1 MFIEEDFV
9 ISVVVGTLN
18 RLDLLRSC
26 IESIVRTSVPVKIYV
41 TDAGSTDGTI
51 DYLKG
56 IESDSISVTLHQKKL
71 GQAKAYNEIF
81 SIIKT
86 PYVCWLSDDNV
97 IVDHALE
104 KAIRIL
110 QTNPRIGMVGLKVR
124 DVQGP
129 FLGEPYIGGIS
140 ETGILNV
147 NQGVLRTEILQS
159 LEGFSEDFMDY
170 GIDPD
175 LTARV
180 LYAGHD
186 IVYTKDV
193 AILHWRDWGESE
205 VLRGQLEK
213 QDRYKALYREKY
225 FYFGSQRN
233 PNLFLVLV
241 IGGIKRFV
249 RLIPRSTRS
258 NWADRWVST
267 TLFWEVTS
275 DYSTQSDLWARNFI
289 SCSAVTL
296 RPLLVMRDAYTKGV
310 SSRATPNQRYKPC
323 GGDLWSIAPG

>member
-1 MFIEEDFV
+1 MEEGYV

-18 RLDLLRSC
+18 RLDRLREC
-26 IESIVRTSVPVKIYV
+26 IERIVRTSIPVKIYV

-51 DYLKG
+51 DYLRG
-56 IESDSISVTLHQKKL
+56 IESDGISVTLHQKKL

-97 IVDHALE
+97 IVDHGLN

-110 QTNPRIGMVGLKVR
+110 EANPRVGMVGLKVK

-129 FLGEPYIGGIS
+129 FLGDPYVGGIS

-147 NQGVLRTEILQS
+147 NQGVLRTEILQR
-159 LEGFSEDFMDY
+159 LGGFSEEFMDY

-193 AILHWRDWGESE
+193 AVLHWRDWGESE
-205 VLRGQLEK
+205 VLRAQLAK
-213 QDRYKALYREKY
+213 QERYRALYREKY
-225 FYFGSQRN
+225 FHVGSQGHPSRFW
-233 PNLFLVLV
+233 FLVM
-241 IGGIKRFV
+241 GGIKRFV
-249 RLIPRSTRS
+249 RLTSWRAGSTL
-258 NWADRWVST
+258 ADRWARDWYNIVLGRYIS
-267 TLFWEVTS
+267 LFDPVRSMGKEFHLSQHCDRETVES
-275 DYSTQSDLWARNFI
+275 YADRLHQ
-289 SCSAVTL
+289 
-296 RPLLVMRDAYTKGV
+296 
-310 SSRATPNQRYKPC
+310 
-323 GGDLWSIAPG
+323 GGK